1 MSWYNN
7 DVQHTYKIRNVL
19 LNHVPSQCVCDLQGQ
34 QRTSNDGAESV
45 EAKQE
50 MSQGAQRGTAETGSN
65 QDAESVTAKDG
76 GSADDSGTEE
86 GEIAGV

>member
-1 MSWYNN
+1 M
-7 DVQHTYKIRNVL
+7 QHTYRTRNFL

-34 QRTSNDGAESV
+34 DRTSNDGAESV

-50 MSQGAQRGTAETGSN
+50 TAQGAQHGTAETGSN
-65 QDAESVTAKDG
+65 QDAESVTAKDS
-76 GSADDSGTEE
+76 GSDDDSGTEE

>member
-1 MSWYNN
+1 M
-7 DVQHTYKIRNVL
+7 L
-19 LNHVPSQCVCDLQGQ
+19 LGHVSSQCGCDLQGQ
-34 QRTSNDGAESV
+34 ERTSNDGAESV

-50 MSQGAQRGTAETGSN
+50 TAQGAQHNTAETGSN

-76 GSADDSGTEE
+76 GSDDDSGTEE

>member
-1 MSWYNN
+1 
-7 DVQHTYKIRNVL
+7 VQHTYKTRNVL
-19 LNHVPSQCVCDLQGQ
+19 LNYVSIQCVCGLQGQ
-34 QRTSNDGAESV
+34 ERTSNDGAESV

-50 MSQGAQRGTAETGSN
+50 TAQGTQRGTAETGSN

-76 GSADDSGTEE
+76 GSDDDSGTEE